1 MRYKRM
7 IHDRTIFLL
16 IISMTMTMVFFILG
30 VVFFLSVH
38 DERKM
43 TFHYQQEKEIVFVG
57 NEEILDNEMI
67 TDETGREYQIDKLAD
82 RTPAKKEVEEV
93 IENLCSTKKANIS
106 MEIDCNA
113 GMAGKYQK
121 VKIYLNQAEDI
132 CEKIAKKYYEY
143 SGDSNPYAFVGAEN
157 AYMVRNGSIKVNA
170 QNIKVAG
177 VLENKTIHDDNR
189 IVLVNAIQNPGIK
202 EEIVNTL
209 ASANDYTYIEVG
221 SNEENLQNIDWA
233 VLEKALKKLNRDVLI
248 QDPVE
253 EASSGSIDETLGKLT
268 DKIFIGLTFFSL
280 IHLISLDVMWF
291 SKKRKDIAIMKT
303 YGYSTEQLVGVF
315 AKEYLL
321 AVFAGIIFAAAAT
334 GLGYAVGTTKAIWD
348 NLREAYM
355 YSGFLILFIVLIMFL
370 FVVHYAEK
378 TAPADGVKE
387 R

>member
-1 MRYKRM
+1 MRCGRNFLIPLKEGDFIMRYKRM
-7 IHDRTIFLL
+7 IHDKTIFLL

-57 NEEILDNEMI
+57 NEEI
-67 TDETGREYQIDKLAD
+67 D

-93 IENLCSTKKANIS
+93 IENLCSTKNANIS

-143 SGDSNPYAFVGAEN
+143 SGDSDPYEFVGAEN

-221 SNEENLQNIDWA
+221 SNEQNLQNIDWA
-233 VLEKALKKLNRDVLI
+233 VLENELKKLNRDVLI
-248 QDPVE
+248 QDLVE
-253 EASSGSIDETLGKLT
+253 ETSNGSIDETLGKLT

-291 SKKRKDIAIMKT
+291 SKKRKDIAVMKT

-334 GLGYAVGTTKAIWD
+334 GLGYAVGTPKAIWD

>member
-1 MRYKRM
+1 MRCGRNFLIPLKEGDFIMRYKRM
-7 IHDRTIFLL
+7 IHDKTIFLL

-57 NEEILDNEMI
+57 NEEI
-67 TDETGREYQIDKLAD
+67 D

-93 IENLCSTKKANIS
+93 IENLCSTKNANIS

-143 SGDSNPYAFVGAEN
+143 SGDSDPYAFVGAEN

-202 EEIVNTL
+202 EEILNTL

-248 QDPVE
+248 QDTVE

-334 GLGYAVGTTKAIWD
+334 GLGYAVGTPKAIWD

>member
-1 MRYKRM
+1 MRCGRNFLIPLKEGDFIMRYKRM
-7 IHDRTIFLL
+7 IHDKTIFLL

-57 NEEILDNEMI
+57 NEEI
-67 TDETGREYQIDKLAD
+67 D

-93 IENLCSTKKANIS
+93 IENLCSTKNANIS

-143 SGDSNPYAFVGAEN
+143 SGDSDPYAFVGAEN

-202 EEIVNTL
+202 EEILNTL

-253 EASSGSIDETLGKLT
+253 ETSSGSIDETLGKLT

-321 AVFAGIIFAAAAT
+321 AVFAGIILAAAAT
-334 GLGYAVGTTKAIWD
+334 GLGYAVGTPKAIWD

>member
-1 MRYKRM
+1 MRCGRNFLIPLKEGDFIMRYKRM
-7 IHDRTIFLL
+7 IHDKTIFLL

-57 NEEILDNEMI
+57 NEEI
-67 TDETGREYQIDKLAD
+67 D

-93 IENLCSTKKANIS
+93 IENLCSTKNANIS

-143 SGDSNPYAFVGAEN
+143 SGDSDPYAFVGAEN

-248 QDPVE
+248 QDTVE

-334 GLGYAVGTTKAIWD
+334 GLGYAVGTPKAIWD